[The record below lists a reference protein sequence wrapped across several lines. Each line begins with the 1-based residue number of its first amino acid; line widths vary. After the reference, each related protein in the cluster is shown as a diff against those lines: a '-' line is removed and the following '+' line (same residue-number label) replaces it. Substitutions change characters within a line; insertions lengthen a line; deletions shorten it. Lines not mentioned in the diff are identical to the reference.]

1 MGTEAGAGVVNLDE
15 EQWLGGVIAYGGFD
29 VRGVASSEE
38 EDGKQ

>member
-1 MGTEAGAGVVNLDE
+1 LRTKAGAGVVNLKE

-38 EDGKQ
+38 DDGKE

>member
-1 MGTEAGAGVVNLDE
+1 MRTKAGAGVVNLKE

-29 VRGVASSEE
+29 VRGVASGEE